1 MNETLVTMV
10 GNVASP
16 VTYARTTGGVPVAN
30 FRLVATERRYDRVKG
45 DWVDGDT
52 HWVTVVAWRWL
63 AANLVSSLS
72 KGDPVVVSG
81 RLRVREWDEGER
93 RRSAVEIDAR
103 SVGHDLSRG
112 TSAFR
117 WAVRSKSEQ
126 QSGGSAAP
134 WPIGADPGGVER
146 GPAALA
152 AGGVA
157 GGVAGVAEG
166 LAGAPGAGREQQG
179 GVPEEPPVPDWIVA
193 AVAARRASVAAE
205 GRSAGGPSTDGE
217 VAVV

>member
-10 GNVASP
+10 GNVASL
-16 VTYARTTGGVPVAN
+16 VSYSQTTGGVPVAN
-30 FRLVATERRYDRVKG
+30 FRLVATERRYDRAKG
-45 DWVDGDT
+45 EWVDGDT

-117 WAVRSKSEQ
+117 WAVRGKSEQ
-126 QSGGSAAP
+126 LWAGSAGAAPPGAGSAEPREDAAAGVGVGAGARVGAGFDAGSGGGS
-134 WPIGADPGGVER
+134 E
-146 GPAALA
+146 PA
-152 AGGVA
+152 
-157 GGVAGVAEG
+157 AEG
-166 LAGAPGAGREQQG
+166 L
-179 GVPEEPPVPDWIVA
+179 VEPVVPDWIVA
-193 AVAARRASVAAE
+193 AVEARRVSVAAGARPEVRSVAEE
-205 GRSAGGPSTDGE
+205 GAAAG
-217 VAVV
+217 